1 MVKHIIL
8 WNLKEELSAEEKSAI
23 KANAKKNL
31 ESLKGKIDGL
41 TEIKVNIH
49 PLPSSNC
56 DMMLDS
62 SFESASALKAYSSH
76 PEHVA
81 VADTYVRP
89 YTSKRACFDFED

>member
-1 MVKHIIL
+1 MIKHIIL
-8 WNLKEELSAEEKSAI
+8 WNLKEELSETEKAAV
-23 KANAKKNL
+23 KENAKKNL

-41 TEIKVNIH
+41 TDIKVNIN
-49 PLPSSNC
+49 PLSSSNC

-62 SFESASALKAYSSH
+62 SFQSESALKAYSSH

-81 VADTYVRP
+81 VADTFVRP